1 MKKRLTFIMAL
12 ALLMMSP
19 AIYGQK
25 SEMKVEDSKIV
36 WTGKKVGG
44 SHDGEIQLLSGYL
57 EKSGDSF
64 VSGKFVA
71 DMTSIS
77 NKDIED
83 EDSKAKLVGHLKSD
97 DFFSVDKYPT
107 ATLEIEN
114 GEEVSSGK
122 YKFTGNMTIKGQ
134 TNPVSFEAEANGKTF
149 SGKLVVDRADY
160 NVRYGSGSF
169 FDNLGDNLIYD
180 DFELDF
186 KVTFKAP

>member
-25 SEMKVEDSKIV
+25 SEMKVGDSKIV

-44 SHDGEIQLLSGYL
+44 SHTGEIQLLSGYL
-57 EKSGDSF
+57 KKSGDSF
-64 VSGKFVA
+64 SSGKFVA

-83 EDSKAKLVGHLKSD
+83 EESKAKLVGHLKSG
-97 DFFSVDKYPT
+97 DFFSVDKFAT

-114 GEEVSSGK
+114 GKEISSGK
-122 YKFTGNMTIKGQ
+122 YKFTGKMTIKDQ
-134 TNPVSFEAEANGKTF
+134 THPVSFEADVDGKTF
-149 SGKLVVDRADY
+149 SGKLVVDRAKY

-180 DFELDF
+180 DFELNF

>member
-1 MKKRLTFIMAL
+1 MKKLSTLIL
-12 ALLMMSP
+12 ALGFLVMTP
-19 AIYGQK
+19 AAFGQK
-25 SEMKVEDSKIV
+25 SELKIEDSKIV

-44 SHDGEIQLLSGYL
+44 SHNGAIELLSGYL

-77 NKDIED
+77 NYDIDD
-83 EDSKAKLVGHLKSD
+83 EDSKAQLVGHLKSD
-97 DFFSVDKYPT
+97 DFFSVDEYPT
-107 ATLEIEN
+107 ATLEIKN
-114 GEEVSSGK
+114 GEKLESGK
-122 YKFTGNMTIKGQ
+122 YKFTGTMTIKGQ
-134 TNPVSFEAEANGKTF
+134 TNPVSFEAEVTGKTF
-149 SGKLVVDRADY
+149 SGVLVVDRAQY

-186 KVTFKAP
+186 EVTFK

>member
-1 MKKRLTFIMAL
+1 MKKLSTLIL
-12 ALLMMSP
+12 ALGFLVMTP
-19 AIYGQK
+19 AAFGQK
-25 SEMKVEDSKIV
+25 SELKVEDSQIV

-44 SHDGEIQLLSGYL
+44 SHTGAIELLSGYL

-77 NKDIED
+77 NHDIED
-83 EDSKAKLVGHLKSD
+83 KDSKAQLVGHLKSD
-97 DFFSVDKYPT
+97 DFFSVDEYPT
-107 ATLEIEN
+107 ATLEIKN
-114 GEEVSSGK
+114 GEKVESGN
-122 YKFTGNMTIKGQ
+122 YKFTGTMTIKGQ
-134 TNPVSFEAEANGKTF
+134 TNPVSFEAKVEGKTF
-149 SGKLVVDRADY
+149 SGKLVVDRSKY

-186 KVTFKAP
+186 EVTFK

>member
-1 MKKRLTFIMAL
+1 MKARVSFLL
-12 ALLMMSP
+12 AMSLLMISP
-19 AIYGQK
+19 VIYGQK
-25 SEMKVEDSKIV
+25 SEMKIEDSQIV

-44 SHDGEIQLLSGYL
+44 SHTGEIQLLSGYL

-77 NKDIED
+77 NRDIED
-83 EDSKAKLVGHLKSD
+83 EDSRAKLVGHLKSD

-107 ATLEIEN
+107 ATLEIDD
-114 GEEVSSGK
+114 GEKVSTGK

-134 TNPVSFEAEANGKTF
+134 TNPVSFEAEADGKTF
-149 SGKLVVDRADY
+149 SGKLVIDRAKY
-160 NVRYGSGSF
+160 NVRYGSDAF

-180 DFELDF
+180 DFDLEF
-186 KVTFKAP
+186 KVSFKAP